1 MSERPSQPIT
11 QLLTA
16 AGRGD
21 ADAHHAVWSMI
32 YDELHR
38 IARSQIEFEAP
49 GRTLQP
55 TALVN
60 EAYLRLAEGG
70 DWQNRAHFFGAAA
83 KAMRRILVDHARK
96 RASQKRGADGERVAL
111 SEIEIA
117 TDAPDV
123 DVLALDEAISA
134 LEDENPRLAQVV
146 QLRFFAGLT
155 VHQIAELNEVAPVTV
170 KRDWTYAR
178 AWLFERMSDA

>member
-1 MSERPSQPIT
+1 MPDNDVTRLLEAVNAGRPDAYQQLLAIVHDELRRMAAARLRSERP
-11 QLLTA
+11 
-16 AGRGD
+16 G
-21 ADAHHAVWSMI
+21 H
-32 YDELHR
+32 
-38 IARSQIEFEAP
+38 
-49 GRTLQP
+49 TLQP

-111 SEIEIA
+111 SEVDIV

-134 LEDENPRLAQVV
+134 LEEENPRLARVV

-155 VHQIAELNEVAPVTV
+155 VHQIAELNDVAPVTV